1 MKVEQIYTI
10 INTITSE
17 VTGKSDIVAEDLSNV
32 VDVGTE
38 VFDATGVDNYVKKL
52 VDQIGKVIFVNREY
66 MGTAPSVLMD
76 AWEYGSVLEKVQ
88 ADIPAAV
95 ENPSWSLTNGQSYDP
110 NVFYQP
116 TVSTKFYNSKT
127 TFEIP
132 MSFTELQVK
141 ESFTSATQ
149 LNGFMSMI
157 YNAISRSMAVKT
169 DAMIMRTI
177 NSMVAQT
184 LKGAFPSVSDNNY
197 STSTSPNAVN
207 LLKLYNDKAGTSLT
221 AAQAVTNPEFIR
233 FASYNISLTIDRMR
247 KMTTLFNLGKK
258 ERFTPSELSKVV
270 LLSDFAKSAEVYL
283 ESDTYHDELV
293 RLPGYESVP
302 YWQGSG
308 TGYDFASTSK
318 INVSIGESGSVQLTG
333 LLGVVFDRDAL
344 GVCNRNERVTT
355 NYNAKGE
362 FYNNFYKYDCSYFTD
377 SNEQFVCF
385 FAA

>member
-76 AWEYGSVLEKVQ
+76 AWEYGSVLEKIQ

-95 ENPSWSLTNGQSYDP
+95 ENPSWTLTSGQSYDP

-116 TVSTKFYNSKT
+116 AVSTKFYNSKT

-177 NSMVAQT
+177 NSMIAQT
-184 LKGAFPSVSDNNY
+184 LKGAFPNVSDNNY
-197 STSTSPNAVN
+197 SASTAPNAVN

-233 FASYNISLTIDRMR
+233 FASYNIALTIDRMR

-258 ERFTPSELSKVV
+258 ERFTPSELTKVV

-318 INVSIGESGSVQLTG
+318 INVTIGESSSVQLSG